1 MAQMIPALNEEQ
13 LNSVKSKAEVKLYKA
28 FKEYLSNDFVVFFEV
43 CWILKKQDKQA
54 RDGETDFVICHPD
67 YGYLCIEVKGG
78 GIGCDSSKGQWYSI
92 DRYNKKHFIK
102 NPTDQAKNAKYSLL
116 TKIKESTSIPYVSNG
131 HAVFFPDISN
141 IKTIIRSDLPEILI
155 GSSRDLTGI
164 KSWIKGALE
173 YWIDESNGRGKLD
186 RTGIE
191 KFKKVFARSF
201 EVKPLVAEK
210 LLEQEENRLKLTE
223 NQMQILDML
232 RKSRRI
238 VISGGAGTGKT
249 VLAVEKAKRLASE
262 GFKTLLTCY
271 NRQLSDSLAII
282 CQGIENLEVMSFH
295 QLCYYRIQYVQK
307 TAGRD
312 LLGEAESTYPG
323 ANKMD
328 VHYPVALSYSIDVLQ
343 EHQYDAIVCDEG
355 QDFKEEYWLPIEML
369 LNDYEN
375 SPLYVFFDDNQ
386 NLYSK
391 ASTFPIQ
398 APPVSLVTNCRNTKQ
413 IHDIS
418 YQYYQGEG
426 VLAPNNTGD
435 DVKVIATPTIQQ
447 QAKKIHGKIVNL
459 IVSEYVSPGDIAV
472 LILDNMNKKA
482 YFDLLNNLPLP
493 GAATWL
499 EEDIKGPNNVL
510 LETVHRFKGLESQ
523 IIFLWGLGN
532 SFGNNELLYVGLSR
546 AKSLLY
552 LVGTHEDCQQIHV

>member
-1 MAQMIPALNEEQ
+1 ML
-13 LNSVKSKAEVKLYKA
+13 
-28 FKEYLSNDFVVFFEV
+28 
-43 CWILKKQDKQA
+43 
-54 RDGETDFVICHPD
+54 R
-67 YGYLCIEVKGG
+67 
-78 GIGCDSSKGQWYSI
+78 IGFDSSNGQWHSI
-92 DRYNKKHFIK
+92 DRRNKKHFIK
-102 NPTDQAKNAKYSLL
+102 NPADQAKNAKYSLL
-116 TKIKESTSIPYVSNG
+116 TKIKESTSIPFVSNG
-131 HAVFFPDISN
+131 HSVFFPDIAN
-141 IKTIIRSDLPEILI
+141 IKSITRSDLPAVLI
-155 GSSRDLTGI
+155 GSSKDLTGI
-164 KSWIKGALE
+164 KSWAEGALK
-173 YWIDESNGRGKLD
+173 YWIDESNGKGKLD
-186 RTGIE
+186 RTGVE

-201 EVKPLVAEK
+201 EVKPLVSAK

-223 NQMQILDML
+223 NQIQILDML

-238 VISGGAGTGKT
+238 SISGGAGTGKT

-282 CQGIENLEVMSFH
+282 CQDIENLEVMSFH

-307 TAGRD
+307 TSGRD
-312 LLGEAESTYPG
+312 LLDEANSTYPG

-369 LNDYEN
+369 LSDYEN
-375 SPLYVFFDDNQ
+375 SPLYIFFDDNQ

-398 APPVSLVTNCRNTKQ
+398 GHPVSLVTNCRNTQQ

-418 YQYYQGEG
+418 YQYYQGEE
-426 VLAPNNTGD
+426 VLPPNNIGD
-435 DVKVIATPTIQQ
+435 DIKVIATPTIHQ
-447 QAKKIHGKIVNL
+447 QAKKIHGQVVNL
-459 IVSEYVSPGDIAV
+459 IASESVSPEDITI
-472 LILDNMNKKA
+472 LILDNMNKKT
-482 YFDLLNNLPLP
+482 YFDLLGNLPLP
-493 GAATWL
+493 GNATWL

-523 IIFLWGLGN
+523 IVFLWGLGG
-532 SFGNNELLYVGLSR
+532 SFDNNELLYVGLSR

-552 LVGTHEDCQQIHV
+552 LVGTHDECQQIQV